1 MFGRRSQDEDDEPR
15 KRGSPPDRSLSTRI
29 AWLVLFGGGSLIA
42 LRATI
47 ATVVQV
53 HGDGMAPTIVDG
65 DTVVLVRGRWSVGN
79 GDIVIYDPTPNT
91 LEDPAGTLPRPT
103 PGAEDEQPDYP
114 DARKR
119 PVKAMRNTAVVDEDE
134 FEGNWERV
142 QQKSGVDAD
151 KARTLRVGRVIAS
164 PGDTVTFNVQDA
176 AMGLSVNGVPVRQ
189 KAGDTMRIVLR
200 GEPVLGEDPAEVG
213 RPRIRATA
221 YEWLGDVRY
230 SVLTNTADTAWTQL
244 ALPEER
250 GPVQVHAP
258 GYLILADNR
267 NEGACCDSRAI
278 GWVIPENVRGE
289 VVARIAGNTN
299 ATPDMDPRARGPA
312 LLP

>member
-1 MFGRRSQDEDDEPR
+1 MFGRRSQNDDDEDAG
-15 KRGSPPDRSLSTRI
+15 KRPPDRSLSTRI
-29 AWLVLFGGGSLIA
+29 AWLTLFGGGALIA

-65 DTVVLVRGRWSVGN
+65 DTIVLVRGRWSVGN
-79 GDIVIYDPTPNT
+79 GDIVIYDPTPPG
-91 LEDPAGTLPRPT
+91 LADVSGSPPRPT
-103 PGAEDEQPDYP
+103 PGAKDEQPDYP
-114 DARKR
+114 DARKP
-119 PVKAMRNTAVVDEDE
+119 PVKAMRDTAVVDEDE

-142 QQKSGVDAD
+142 KDRSGVDAER
-151 KARTLRVGRVIAS
+151 ARTLRIGRVIAS

-189 KAGDTMRIVLR
+189 KPGDTMRIVLR
-200 GEPVLGEDPAEVG
+200 GEPVLGEDQGDVD

-250 GPVQVHAP
+250 GPVQVQAP
-258 GYLILADNR
+258 GFLILADNR

-299 ATPDMDPRARGPA
+299 ATPDLDPRARGPA

>member
-1 MFGRRSQDEDDEPR
+1 MFGRRRPDDEEEEAR
-15 KRGSPPDRSLSTRI
+15 KRPPDRSLSTRI
-29 AWLVLFGGGSLIA
+29 AWLVLFGGGAMLA

-65 DTVVLVRGRWSVGN
+65 DTVVLMRGRWSVQN
-79 GDIVIYDPTPNT
+79 GDIVIYDPTPAD
-91 LEDPAGTLPRPT
+91 LIEPAGELPRPT
-103 PGAEDEQPDYP
+103 PGADEEQTDYP

-142 QQKSGVDAD
+142 KDRSGVDAE

-164 PGDTVTFNVQDA
+164 PGDTVTFNVEDA
-176 AMGLSVNGVPVRQ
+176 AMGLVVNGVPVRQ
-189 KAGDTMRIVLR
+189 KQGDTMRIVLK
-200 GEPVLGEDPAEVG
+200 GDPVLGEDPEDVE
-213 RPRIRATA
+213 RPHIRNTA

-250 GPVQVHAP
+250 GPVQVQAP
-258 GYLILADNR
+258 GFLILADNR

-278 GWVIPENVRGE
+278 GWVIPEHVRGE
-289 VVARIAGNTN
+289 VMARIAGNTN
-299 ATPDMDPRARGPA
+299 AVPDMDPRARGPA